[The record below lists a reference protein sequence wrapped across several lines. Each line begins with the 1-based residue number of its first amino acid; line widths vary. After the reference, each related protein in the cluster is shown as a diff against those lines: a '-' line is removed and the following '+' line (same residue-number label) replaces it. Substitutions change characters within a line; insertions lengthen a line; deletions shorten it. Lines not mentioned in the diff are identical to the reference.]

1 MTIEK
6 CEDRQIIKVSGR
18 DNEVFLNNIVTNNV
32 KQDLTYAALLTPQ
45 GKYFCDFFLFRN
57 KNDIFIDTYKPFAGS
72 LISRLNIYKLR
83 ADVNLELIDMPVSR
97 GRGSKVP
104 KSLTDPRHESLGWRA
119 YDVIGEESRIDW
131 KELYVEACIPQS
143 GIELI
148 QNDTYILEARFE
160 ELSGV
165 DFKKGCFIG
174 QEVTARMKHKTEL
187 RKGFSTVFVEGAAEI
202 GTPILSDGNECGFL
216 FSQSSGKGIAY
227 LRYDKVSRD
236 MYAGGAVVN
245 LNEKISDFE

>member
-6 CEDRQIIKVSGR
+6 CEDRQIIKVSGK
-18 DNEVFLNNIVTNNV
+18 DNEVFLNNIATNNV
-32 KQDLTYAALLTPQ
+32 KQGLTYAALLTPQ
-45 GKYFCDFFLFRN
+45 GKYFCDFFLFRR
-57 KNDIFIDTYKPFAGS
+57 KNDIFIDIYKPFSES
-72 LISRLNIYKLR
+72 LISRLNTYKLR

-97 GRGSKVP
+97 GQGSTVP
-104 KSLTDPRHESLGWRA
+104 TALIDPRHDSLGWRI
-119 YDVIGEESRIDW
+119 YDVLGEESKIDW
-131 KELYVEACIPQS
+131 KELYVGACIPQS

-148 QNDTYILEARFE
+148 QNNTYILEARFE

-174 QEVTARMKHKTEL
+174 QEVTARMKHKTKL
-187 RKGFSTVFVEGAAEI
+187 RKGFSTVLVEGAAEI

-236 MYAGGAVVN
+236 MCAGDAVVN
-245 LNEKISDFE
+245 LTEKISDFE